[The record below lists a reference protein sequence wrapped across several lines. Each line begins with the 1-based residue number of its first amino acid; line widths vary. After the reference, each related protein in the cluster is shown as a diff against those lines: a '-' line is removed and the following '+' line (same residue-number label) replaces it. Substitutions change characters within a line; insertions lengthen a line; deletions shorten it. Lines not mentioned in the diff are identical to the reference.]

1 MRWQCV
7 SSASRAV
14 YEASHCSHLY
24 TVPQWSS
31 WRSRS
36 AALAN
41 TRVQHGPGAGGTGG
55 VIGGSA
61 APALAGVEEHWS
73 GELGSGGGGSCD
85 GVEIEWTAGRGICAR
100 CAT

>member
-7 SSASRAV
+7 SNASRAA

-36 AALAN
+36 AAVAN
-41 TRVQHGPGAGGTGG
+41 TRVQHGMGAGDARGVGG

-73 GELGSGGGGSCD
+73 EEMGSVGGGSC
-85 GVEIEWTAGRGICAR
+85 G
-100 CAT
+100 